1 MGSFG
6 DADKGLA
13 SYPRVAQA
21 LRGTAPSDIL
31 PAAFAK
37 LAAGMNP
44 TDVRFWGEIRTCA
57 AASSQ
62 SPPSLSTQSSS
73 EQAISCRDHLFRI
86 HNIVLRIFFVV

>member
-44 TDVRFWGEIRTCA
+44 TDVRFGGVRTCA

-62 SPPSLSTQSSS
+62 SPPSLLTQSRS
-73 EQAISCRDHLFRI
+73 EQAISCRDH
-86 HNIVLRIFFVV
+86 FFASTTSS